1 MKENDRARLLKQ
13 RLKPGSRPRTE
24 RFCFEGMDSWPWKS
38 YPTLGEWEAGWEW
51 RPWSTVWNRHSGP
64 WDWYAPEPEWNSTRW
79 YGTRGTQWK
88 VKDAMESQPAPLERP
103 RTMQPS
109 SSSSRGATQPMDAH
123 GASQPVEPTTQ
134 DRVQKSNEFAS
145 FSTAPA
151 ERLPRTTAWKR
162 IVWRMFQAM
171 PKDTH
176 FCERAQSRRQTFPSA
191 SEMREE

>member
-1 MKENDRARLLKQ
+1 MQDRVQ
-13 RLKPGSRPRTE
+13 
-24 RFCFEGMDSWPWKS
+24 KS
-38 YPTLGEWEAGWEW
+38 NEFASFEW
-51 RPWSTVWNRHSGP
+51 RPWSTVWNRYSGP

-79 YGTRGTQWK
+79 YGTTGTRWK
-88 VKDAMESQPAPLERP
+88 VEDAMESQPAPLERP

-162 IVWRMFQAM
+162 IVWRALQAM
-171 PKDTH
+171 AKRRSLPQARSKQAEDTP
-176 FCERAQSRRQTFPSA
+176 FCERDTGGMMIGDWLDHDEATCAFCSSERNRIFEPSIA
-191 SEMREE
+191 R